1 MLFGRYRDGGKHTFT
16 VSGLLSGEPTRYECR
31 ADLPSDPSSDTTA
44 FVAPLW
50 AARKIGY
57 LLQEIR
63 LHGEN
68 DELITEVVR
77 LSKKFGIVTEYTE
90 FIASVTGDVST
101 EVAVSEARQRM
112 NMANAVQAGQW
123 AFNQARNDRQLQ
135 QKVVAAK
142 DANFYLDRQGRR
154 VATEN
159 IQQFDDN
166 VFYLR
171 EGQWVDAQD
180 QGDRKTRTVK
190 LFSKEYNDLVRN
202 NRRFAQAQR
211 LGWAMSINVG
221 DERIVVENDGATQ
234 SEELLERARQQQAPA
249 VGQQQQQM
257 RNFRFNNLLPQNQ
270 MPLRQR
276 IQQQLP
282 VNQLQNNRINQQPQL
297 NDQNVRDLQQQQP
310 APNNDR

>member
-1 MLFGRYRDGGKHTFT
+1 
-16 VSGLLSGEPTRYECR
+16 
-31 ADLPSDPSSDTTA
+31 
-44 FVAPLW
+44 LW

-90 FIASVTGDVST
+90 FIASVTGSIST
-101 EVAVSEARQRM
+101 EVAVDEARQRM
-112 NMANAVQAGQW
+112 NMANAMQAGQW

-142 DANFYLDRQGRR
+142 EANFYLDRQGRR

-171 EGQWVDAQD
+171 DGQWVDAQD

-190 LFSKEYNDLVRN
+190 LFSQEYNHLVRN

-221 DERIVVENDGATQ
+221 DERIVVENAGATQ
-234 SEELLERARQQQAPA
+234 SEELLERIRQQQAPA
-249 VGQQQQQM
+249 ADQQQQQM
-257 RNFRFNNLLPQNQ
+257 RNFQFNNQL
-270 MPLRQR
+270 PLRQQQF
-276 IQQQLP
+276 QQQIP
-282 VNQLQNNRINQQPQL
+282 ANQLQNMRINQQLEL
-297 NDQNVRDLQQQQP
+297 NDRNARNLQQQAP
-310 APNNDR
+310 ARNDDR